1 MMLESGAFEFSN
13 NAESVILLIIDN
25 KSIFEFD
32 LNNQCSNSIVYIRI
46 MSRARSKFDVFM
58 SGIGINVTFY
68 VNPCSFCF
76 VFLLFFLFL

>member
-1 MMLESGAFEFSN
+1 MYNVLNIKKMMLESGAFEFSN

-46 MSRARSKFDVFM
+46 M
-58 SGIGINVTFY
+58 
-68 VNPCSFCF
+68 
-76 VFLLFFLFL
+76 